1 MPIKKEIDLN
11 RFKEL
16 LEKGLSTKE
25 LCKIFDIAESSVARA
40 KLKCGYL
47 TKKFQLLTEKIS
59 KETLIDLFVNKKMS
73 TYEIA
78 QQFNE
83 TRNKI
88 IELMNLYDISQ
99 KERKLDISYEE
110 LYKDYKENKMTYEQ
124 LSKKYGISTHE
135 VAENIHKYN
144 FTSNKFEGEISQ
156 EELYDLYIVKN
167 IRANDVAK
175 HFGCSLST
183 LNEYIKKYGLNKD
196 PEQYHKLVKET
207 CLEKYGVENGG
218 WTEEAQKKI
227 KETNNRKYGV
237 DFYTQTT
244 EHKQKTKETCLKKY
258 GTEWTGSQVPEIF
271 EKIKKVNLK
280 KYGTEYYVTTKE
292 CREKSK
298 NTLLKRYGVLY
309 PTQCEKFK
317 LKGYETKKLNGTFG
331 KSKEEDKMFNLLQE
345 KFGEVKRQYASKEYP
360 FICDF
365 YILEKDL
372 YIEYQGFWNH
382 GKIGT
387 KCLGPY
393 DQNNPEHQRLVAKW
407 QQQLNE
413 GHEAYRKAI
422 NVWTVTDPLKRQT
435 AKDNGLNWL
444 EFWTFDEFME
454 WYEQQ

>member
-1 MPIKKEIDLN
+1 MPAKKEIDLK

-16 LEKGLSTKE
+16 LDKGVSTKE

-47 TKKFQLLTEKIS
+47 TKKFKILTEKIP
-59 KETLIDLFVNKKMS
+59 KEILVDLFINKKMS
-73 TYEIA
+73 ICEIA
-78 QQFNE
+78 KQFNE
-83 TRNKI
+83 TRNRI
-88 IELMNLYDISQ
+88 IELMDLYGMSQ
-99 KERKLDISYEE
+99 KERKLNISYEE

-124 LSKKYGISTHE
+124 ISKKYNISTHE
-135 VAENIHKYN
+135 VADNIHKYKLTPN
-144 FTSNKFEGEISQ
+144 VFNGKISK

-183 LNEYIKKYGLNKD
+183 LNEYIKKYKLNKD
-196 PEQYHKLVKET
+196 PEQYHKLAKET

-227 KETNNRKYGV
+227 KETNNKKYGV
-237 DFYTQTT
+237 NFYIQTQDFKY
-244 EHKQKTKETCLKKY
+244 KTKKTCLEKY
-258 GTEWTGSQVPEIF
+258 GTERLGSQIPEIF
-271 EKIKKVNLK
+271 EKAKKTNLK
-280 KYGTEYYVTTKE
+280 KYGTEHYIATKE

-331 KSKEEDKMFNLLQE
+331 KSKEEDKMFELLQE
-345 KFGEVKRQYASKEYP
+345 KFGEVKRQYNSEKYP

-365 YILEKDL
+365 YIVSLDL

-387 KCLGPY
+387 KYLGPY
-393 DQNNPEHQRLVAKW
+393 DQSNPEHQCLVAKW
-407 QQQLNE
+407 QQQLND

-422 NVWTVTDPLKRQT
+422 RVWTVSDPLKRQT

-454 WYEQQ
+454 WYEKQ